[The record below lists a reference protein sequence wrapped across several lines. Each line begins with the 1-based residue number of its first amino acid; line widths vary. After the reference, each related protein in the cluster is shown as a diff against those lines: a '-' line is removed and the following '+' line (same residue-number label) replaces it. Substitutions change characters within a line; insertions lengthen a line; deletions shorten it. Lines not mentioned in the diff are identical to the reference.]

1 MTEIEIVK
9 ITNNRFNRVTTQTTK
24 SILFHVKLCVDG
36 NEPEYFEYGIQHI
49 LRNSVALRCAKNQS
63 CKGRLSAKHKF
74 ETVEVGQ
81 SGKNKKYDFCNTV
94 TSEDLKCSSNW
105 SIYHSRTQRC
115 LITPSGLCQHLA
127 HNDSCTYR
135 VSRDL
140 QRQVVSHA
148 VLARQTGNALSYTTI
163 KDGLNQ
169 TFQLQKTVSGEER
182 PALFLSD
189 NGINLNM
196 LGHRLSRY
204 QNEKSGSESLIPDSL
219 QTLRITDNVTD
230 FWSFEYPNFIIN
242 CLPTELHRL
251 NSMIWNIDATFKCVS
266 RL

>member
-1 MTEIEIVK
+1 MTEIEILK
-9 ITNNRFNRVTTQTTK
+9 ITNNRFNRATTQSK
-24 SILFHVKLCVDG
+24 NSILFHVKLCVEG
-36 NEPEYFEYGIQHI
+36 NEPEYYEYGIQHV
-49 LRNSVALRCAKNQS
+49 LRSTVSLRCAKHEKF
-63 CKGRLSAKHKF
+63 KGRLSAKHKF

-81 SGKNKKYDFCNTV
+81 SGKNKKYDFSNTV
-94 TSEDLKCSSNW
+94 TTEDLKCSSNW
-105 SIYHSRTQRC
+105 SVYHSRTQRC
-115 LITPSGLCQHLA
+115 IITPSGLCQHLA

-182 PALFLSD
+182 PALFLSE

-204 QNEKSGSESLIPDSL
+204 QNAKSGSESLIPDSL
-219 QTLRITDNVTD
+219 QTLRITDD
-230 FWSFEYPNFIIN
+230 FTNFWLFEYPKDI
-242 CLPTELHRL
+242 PG
-251 NSMIWNIDATFKCVS
+251 
-266 RL
+266 